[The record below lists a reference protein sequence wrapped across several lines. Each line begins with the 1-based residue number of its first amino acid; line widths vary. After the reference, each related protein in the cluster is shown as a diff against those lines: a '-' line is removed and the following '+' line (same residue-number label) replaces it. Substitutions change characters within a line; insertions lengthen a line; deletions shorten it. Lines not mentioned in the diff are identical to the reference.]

1 MEKMQILDEKVRN
14 AIETIKSLRAE
25 NADLKMKMQ
34 ELERLKNE
42 VVKFKQKRDKAKEQ
56 VEEILNTI
64 DKIQLDLKF

>member
-1 MEKMQILDEKVRN
+1 MEKMQMLDEKVRN